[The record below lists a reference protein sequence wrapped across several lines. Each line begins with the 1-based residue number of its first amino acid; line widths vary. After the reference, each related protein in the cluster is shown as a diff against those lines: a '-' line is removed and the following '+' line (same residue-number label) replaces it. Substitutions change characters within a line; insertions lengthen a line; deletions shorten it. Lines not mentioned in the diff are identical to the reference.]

1 MFGIAQ
7 TKVPSCCIELRFDD
21 RSTSPKGPHY
31 VRKRKR
37 GVYEMPNPTIAAGTV
52 IAVHEKRRRKLSSI
66 FVIGIDLT
74 GRPLQLH
81 GLGELLPATL
91 TDRFVG
97 AFVVVPASRFRW
109 IVSAAEG
116 TF

>member
-1 MFGIAQ
+1 MFGTVR
-7 TKVPSCCIELRFDD
+7 TKAPSCCIELRFDD
-21 RSTSPKGPHY
+21 CSTSPKGPHY

-52 IAVHEKRRRKLSSI
+52 IAVHEERRRKSSSF

-91 TDRFVG
+91 THRFVG
-97 AFVVVPASRFRW
+97 VFVVVPASRFRW

>member
-1 MFGIAQ
+1 MPGTVQIEAS
-7 TKVPSCCIELRFDD
+7 SCRIELRFDD
-21 RSTSPKGPHY
+21 RSTSPKGPHD
-31 VRKRKR
+31 VCKRKR

-52 IAVHEKRRRKLSSI
+52 IAVHEERRRKSSS
-66 FVIGIDLT
+66 FFAIGIDLT

-81 GLGELLPATL
+81 GLGELLSAIL
-91 TDRFVG
+91 TDRCVG
-97 AFVVVPASRFRW
+97 AFVVVPASRFGW

>member
-1 MFGIAQ
+1 MFGIVK
-7 TKVPSCCIELRFDD
+7 TKAPSCYIELRFDD
-21 RSTSPKGPHY
+21 RSTPSKGPHH
-31 VRKRKR
+31 VCKRK
-37 GVYEMPNPTIAAGTV
+37 GA
-52 IAVHEKRRRKLSSI
+52 S
-66 FVIGIDLT
+66 IDLT

-81 GLGELLPATL
+81 GLRELLPATL

-97 AFVVVPASRFRW
+97 AFVVVPASRFGW

>member
-1 MFGIAQ
+1 MSL
-7 TKVPSCCIELRFDD
+7 P
-21 RSTSPKGPHY
+21 
-31 VRKRKR
+31 
-37 GVYEMPNPTIAAGTV
+37 VYEMPNPTIAAATV
-52 IAVHEKRRRKLSSI
+52 ITVHEERRRKSSSF

-81 GLGELLPATL
+81 GLGELLSATL

-97 AFVVVPASRFRW
+97 ASVVVPASRFRW

>member
-1 MFGIAQ
+1 
-7 TKVPSCCIELRFDD
+7 
-21 RSTSPKGPHY
+21 
-31 VRKRKR
+31 
-37 GVYEMPNPTIAAGTV
+37 MPNPTIAAGTV
-52 IAVHEKRRRKLSSI
+52 IAVHEERRRKSSSF

-74 GRPLQLH
+74 GRLQLPDFE
-81 GLGELLPATL
+81 ELFPATL